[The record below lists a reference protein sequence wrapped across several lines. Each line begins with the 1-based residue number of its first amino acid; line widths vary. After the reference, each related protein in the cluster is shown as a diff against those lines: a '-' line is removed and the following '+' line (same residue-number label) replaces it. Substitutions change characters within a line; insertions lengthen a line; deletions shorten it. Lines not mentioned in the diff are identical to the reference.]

1 VKRRAARRP
10 FRIASLF
17 AWLKAL
23 SARLGFGWGHNLK
36 LGDGYR
42 LGSTK
47 VRIPLDGIPIEITLG
62 LNDRRLHLYPETR
75 LNPRGET
82 ARLGSFIIFDPRTH
96 LRRIGGFLRLSP
108 KNWLALGSG
117 DEVQQAIFD
126 YPPAVDE
133 QHLVVIYGRDAL
145 VFRNLSD
152 AGTAIAPMLDEV
164 TSLRMSKLRRLRD
177 IFGGPLEL
185 LPRDEALLLIEAV
198 NLLLH
203 EEIYRPRD
211 SRGLPG
217 GLLELPHTVTP
228 ILVADLHAQV
238 DNLLTVLSQNAFLE
252 AIEEGSAVLVILG
265 DAVHSEVD
273 GQLREMAGSM
283 LLMDLIFRLK
293 LRFPKQVFYVRGNH
307 DSFSEDI
314 AKDGIPQ
321 GLLWAKELSER
332 RGTAYLKAMGE
343 FYRLL
348 SYVVVSEDFIACHA
362 AAPKTKVSREMLVQI
377 HDHPGLILEL
387 INNRLYRANRPQGY
401 NRRDVK
407 RFRRALQVEPGTPF
421 IVGHTP
427 IDREQTLWLNV
438 DAIRN
443 HHVLFSAHPDWV
455 GVFTRVDDTMI
466 PLVYPVDS
474 LTPIINALAAEPG

>member
-1 VKRRAARRP
+1 MKRRTARRP
-10 FRIASLF
+10 RRIASLV
-17 AWLKAL
+17 ARLKAI

-36 LGDGYR
+36 LGDAYR

-47 VRIPLDGIPIEITLG
+47 VRVPLDGIPIEITLG

-75 LNPRGET
+75 LNQRGET
-82 ARLGSFIIFDPRTH
+82 IRLSSFIIFDPRTH

-108 KNWLALGSG
+108 KSWLALGSG
-117 DEVQQAIFD
+117 DATQQAMFD
-126 YPPAVDE
+126 YPSAVDE

-164 TSLRMSKLRRLRD
+164 KSIRMSKLRRLRD
-177 IFGGPLEL
+177 IFGGPIEALA
-185 LPRDEALLLIEAV
+185 RDEALALIEAV
-198 NLLLH
+198 IRLLRD
-203 EEIYRPRD
+203 EVYRPRD
-211 SRGLPG
+211 DRGLPG
-217 GLLELPHTVTP
+217 GLLILPPTVTP

-252 AIEEGSAVLVILG
+252 ALEDGSAVLVILG

-273 GQLREMAGSM
+273 GQLREMVGSM
-283 LLMDLIFRLK
+283 VLMDLIFRLK
-293 LRFPKQVFYVRGNH
+293 LRFPEQVFYLRGNH

-348 SYVVVSEDFIACHA
+348 PYVAVSPNFLASHA
-362 AAPKTKVSREMLVQI
+362 AAPKTKVNREMLVQI
-377 HDHPGLILEL
+377 HRHPDLVLEL

-407 RFRRALQVEPGTPF
+407 RFRRALQVDPKTPF

-427 IDREQTLWLNV
+427 IDREGTLWLNV
-438 DAIRN
+438 DAIAN
-443 HHVLFSAHPDWV
+443 HHVLFSAHPDQV
-455 GVFTRVDDTMI
+455 GVFTLIDDTMV
-466 PLVYPVDS
+466 PLVYPVDA
-474 LTPIINALAAEPG
+474 LTPIINGLEGNAG